1 MFPLCTSCIGYL
13 VVPQRFGSGTEVT
26 LAGIV
31 DVTMKDDEFEDDNG
45 LLIVVMF
52 IVGATDTTGGL
63 GKISGVILAISS
75 LLPWS

>member
-31 DVTMKDDEFEDDNG
+31 DVTMKDDEFEDDRG
-45 LLIVVMF
+45 LFVVML

-63 GKISGVILAISS
+63 GKIRGVILAISS

>member
-31 DVTMKDDEFEDDNG
+31 DVTMKDDEFEDDKG
-45 LLIVVMF
+45 LFVVML